1 MPQYVTTVQATTNP
15 AVNTE
20 DTFIEISLPAGNA
33 GIIKRVHLSMNTP
46 NSDAR
51 LTANLRRVSAAGAG
65 GIGGTANKKNSIFR
79 NTGATASIKTG
90 ATAFSVGT
98 AVDLPQQL
106 NINGRASFDWIP
118 RNYMEEIVVQGGQ
131 RFALG
136 LLCSVAS
143 QVVTATVEW
152 ED

>member
-1 MPQYVTTVQATTNP
+1 VPQYVTTVTATTNP
-15 AVNTE
+15 TANTE

-33 GIIKRVHLSMNTP
+33 GIIKRCHLSMQTP

-51 LTANLRRVSAAGAG
+51 ITANLRRVSAAGAG
-65 GIGGTANKKNSIFR
+65 GTAGTANKKNSIMR
-79 NTGATASIKTG
+79 NTGATATVKNG
-90 ATAFSVGT
+90 ATAMTVGT
-98 AVDLPQQL
+98 AVDLPQQI
-106 NINGRASFDWIP
+106 NINGRASYDWIP

-136 LLCSVAS
+136 LLCSAVS
-143 QVVTATVEW
+143 QVVTVTVEW